1 MNGADADAKHKEEE
15 EDRRA
20 RRKVGQ
26 RLRENV
32 SSDGFPACSVANI
45 RLTSAGF
52 PCCLDRWLLYIGGE
66 IISYRRAGREGS

>member
-26 RLRENV
+26 RLRET
-32 SSDGFPACSVANI
+32 SLRMGSPHAPL
-45 RLTSAGF
+45 LTSVS
-52 PCCLDRWLLYIGGE
+52 PPLDSPAVSIGG
-66 IISYRRAGREGS
+66 SYT